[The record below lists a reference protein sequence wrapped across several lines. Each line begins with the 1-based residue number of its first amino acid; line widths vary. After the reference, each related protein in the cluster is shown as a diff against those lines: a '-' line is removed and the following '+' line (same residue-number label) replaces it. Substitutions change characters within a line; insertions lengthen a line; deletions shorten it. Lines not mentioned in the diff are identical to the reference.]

1 MSVAMIRQ
9 QAKLLTWVVTI
20 PLGLLVVLSV
30 LLLGNVF
37 WQGGRYADVV
47 AVHYLPMMLYMW
59 AIWMIRAALKAIA
72 DGALFDDVI
81 PKLLFRIGLAL
92 FGGALFTVIGVPL
105 ASAALWGKPLIKA
118 FEPSALTLGIV
129 GAALIIFSRL
139 FAQAATMRAE
149 MDEFF

>member
-1 MSVAMIRQ
+1 MSVATIRQ
-9 QAKLLTWVVTI
+9 QARLLTWLVSV
-20 PLGLLVVLSV
+20 PFGLLVVLSV
-30 LLLGNVF
+30 LLLGNIV

-47 AVHYLPMMLYMW
+47 AVYYLPMFLYMW

-72 DGALFDDVI
+72 GGALFDDVI
-81 PKLLFRIGLAL
+81 AKLLFRVGLAL

-105 ASAALWGKPLIKA
+105 ASALLWGKPDIRT

-129 GAALIIFSRL
+129 GAALILFSRL

-149 MDEFF
+149 IEEFF